1 MVYFCTPRRTENN
14 KGKEYSESHMFV
26 FHTGWC
32 WEGNTV
38 PASFPGELAFYDC
51 MGSCILLNWY
61 WGKENS
67 ISAAAGALLTFG
79 IVLVWQCLSMYL
91 FFFLMFQEI
100 NNVFIY
106 LVHSFLVF
114 LKFLNS
120 LLSAQQ
126 CLGIILQNYAYQNAL
141 LNLLHSGVPGSLSQ
155 ESVRFLDLW
164 WWVQAP
170 LWT

>member
-1 MVYFCTPRRTENN
+1 MVLRGKYCASFFPWWACILWLHGLVHLTELILRKREQYLSSCWSSSYFWHC
-14 KGKEYSESHMFV
+14 S
-26 FHTGWC
+26 C
-32 WEGNTV
+32 LTV
-38 PASFPGELAFYDC
+38 PFHVPF
-51 MGSCILLNWY
+51 
-61 WGKENS
+61 
-67 ISAAAGALLTFG
+67 
-79 IVLVWQCLSMYL
+79 